1 LPTAQFLFA
10 IRRRRQD
17 NPVVKTA
24 LLTAAFVSS
33 IAASVVA
40 QEPAAQEP
48 AAPAAVVATASG
60 ADTRVFE
67 LRTYTAPADK
77 LDALQARFRNHTT
90 ALFTKHGMTNVG
102 YWLPAANPDRQ
113 LVYLLTYPDRAARD
127 ASWKSFLADPEWH
140 AVVKESEA
148 NGKLVSKVTSL
159 FLTTAPFSPGFS
171 PPEGKEA
178 RFYEMRTYIAMPELL
193 PALHAR
199 FQNVTLQMFK
209 KHGMT
214 SLGYFA
220 LAPEQP
226 GAKQTLVY
234 FLAHKDAQAAAAS
247 WDAFRADPE
256 WIAAKQASETAAG
269 GSLTIVG
276 GVKSSFLVPTDYS
289 PIR

>member
-1 LPTAQFLFA
+1 M
-10 IRRRRQD
+10 
-17 NPVVKTA
+17 KTA
-24 LLTAAFVSS
+24 LLTAAFLSS
-33 IAASVVA
+33 LASSVVA
-40 QEPAAQEP
+40 QEPAAP
-48 AAPAAVVATASG
+48 AAIVATASG
-60 ADTRVFE
+60 ADSRVFE

-102 YWLPAANPDRQ
+102 YWLPAENPDHQ
-113 LVYLLTYPDRAARD
+113 LVYLLAYPDPAARE
-127 ASWKSFLADPEWH
+127 ASWKSFLADPEWQ

-159 FLTTAPFSPGFS
+159 FLATTPFSPGFS
-171 PPEGKEA
+171 PPTGNET
-178 RFYEMRTYIAMPELL
+178 RVYEMRTYIAMPEFL

-214 SLGYFA
+214 SLGYFS
-220 LAPEQP
+220 LTPEQS

-256 WIAAKQASETAAG
+256 WIAAKQASETTVG
-269 GSLTIVG
+269 GSLTIVD
-276 GVKSSFLVPTDYS
+276 GVKSTFLVPTDFS